1 MPPISPRFLGCH
13 FWKFQDLQ
21 KMKND
26 PNYFNK
32 KPFPKSRK
40 SYLDDRGERHLVR
53 DALLFPFKTF
63 NELGQSGIVGR
74 IISRQTVAQVLKKYG
89 IVRKVTRR
97 KPGLKKSH

>member
-1 MPPISPRFLGCH
+1 MNLKKKTMALLHKRGPNATDIAKDLKVSLSTVSRH
-13 FWKFQDLQ
+13 LQ

-63 NELGQSGIVGR
+63 NELGQSGIVER
-74 IISRQTVAQVLKKYG
+74 IIS
-89 IVRKVTRR
+89 
-97 KPGLKKSH
+97 

>member
-1 MPPISPRFLGCH
+1 
-13 FWKFQDLQ
+13 
-21 KMKND
+21 MKND
-26 PNYFNK
+26 PSYFNK

-63 NELGQSGIVGR
+63 NKLGQSGIVGR

-89 IVRKVTRR
+89 IVRKVQGESQ
-97 KPGLKKSH
+97 GLKKVTNVCVYMLQKLINAGI